1 MFIDRLW
8 RQGSPYRGQDGDGCG
23 KGFRRKVCRSKERDL
38 KLVKFSDF
46 FKKKEELPEEKPSG
60 EKQKIPAAKILKEK
74 EAGGKFKSGVP
85 LEGGLAQYAST
96 VMKEGLK
103 TLDKAETDKLY
114 QEATELSKEVLVKV
128 QNKEPLDGQKIKA
141 VVERI
146 VDQLVIGNTELINL
160 TNQFSPE
167 NYLLSHLVNV
177 CILTVALGLGLNY
190 PRLKLSD
197 LGLAAFLYDVGMAQF
212 EEIFSQPRKLSDE
225 EYQRIKQH
233 TILGAEILRH
243 IKDITQTAIC
253 VAQEHHELVDGQ
265 GYPEGIQGDSID
277 EFSRIVTIVDVY
289 EALTHPRAQRKKFI
303 PYDALKEMVRQKER
317 YDKKFL
323 KAWIEQIGTYPIGSW
338 VQLSTNEVGVVAGI
352 NKDSPL
358 KPTVKV
364 IFDSRE
370 KKLAE
375 EKIINLTQYPTLY
388 IKNPINESILN
399 Y

>member
-1 MFIDRLW
+1 M
-8 RQGSPYRGQDGDGCG
+8 
-23 KGFRRKVCRSKERDL
+23 
-38 KLVKFSDF
+38 VKFSDF
-46 FKKKEELPEEKPSG
+46 FKKKEELTEERPSG
-60 EKQKIPAAKILKEK
+60 ERQKLPTAKILKEK
-74 EAGGKFKSGVP
+74 EAEERLKSGVP
-85 LEGGLAQYAST
+85 LEGGLAKDAST
-96 VMKEGLK
+96 VMKESLK
-103 TLDKAETDKLY
+103 ALDQAETEKLY
-114 QEATELSKEVLVKV
+114 QEAIELLKEILLKAQKNETFAV
-128 QNKEPLDGQKIKA
+128 PKIKET
-141 VVERI
+141 VGRI
-146 VDQLVIGNTELINL
+146 VDQVVIGNNELINL
-160 TNQFSPE
+160 TKQSSTE
-167 NYLLSHLVNV
+167 NYLLSHQVNV
-177 CILTVALGLGLNY
+177 CILSVLLGLGLDY
-190 PRLKLSD
+190 PKLKLND
-197 LGLAAFLYDVGMAQF
+197 LCLAAFLYDVGMAQF

-277 EFSRIVTIVDVY
+277 EFSRIVAIVDVY

-323 KAWIEQIGTYPIGSW
+323 KAWIEQIGAYPIGSW